1 MQPYALWPSH
11 ASGKPAGVIDN
22 SPTCQHKSLAMFLT
36 RGHSLDPDPTQE
48 GNSSHKK
55 MLGGALVLMFIEM
68 VTGICLVFSH
78 VLAIV
83 TEQYTSGYPCSIRHC
98 STKGCGNVDIS
109 GSPGPKLGHGTDRR
123 YGHWVRVQL
132 NLRLSALLKST
143 LLYIAEGFCFN
154 VQRKVRERDLATGD
168 YLLCINYLLM
178 QNTRH
183 QS

>member
-1 MQPYALWPSH
+1 MH
-11 ASGKPAGVIDN
+11 FG
-22 SPTCQHKSLAMFLT
+22 LAMPQGSQQVSLT
-36 RGHSLDPDPTQE
+36 IAPPASTSLLLCFWPEATAWILILHKKEIPLT
-48 GNSSHKK
+48 KK

-143 LLYIAEGFCFN
+143 LLYIAEGSCFN